1 MNLNQLGWNTHFEEA
16 FEQYKNETYRV
27 GRVALEHKGM
37 YRVYAEDGNLLAEVS
52 GKLRHRA
59 NGTDD
64 FPAVGD
70 WVVISV
76 RKDEQK
82 ATIHAILPRKS
93 KFSRKKA
100 GTTTEEQIVASNV
113 DYIFLVNALNT
124 DFNLRRLERYLLL
137 AWESGANPVIIL
149 SKADLCRDLEDKI
162 REVESVAMGV
172 PIHAIS
178 AEQQEG
184 LDQLDS
190 YIQLGKTIALLGSS
204 GVGKS
209 TLTNALYGEEKQD
222 VKTIRKGDDKGRH
235 TTTHR
240 ELILLNSGG
249 IVIDTPGMRE
259 LQLWE
264 ADEGLGQ
271 SFSDIEKL
279 ILHCKFN
286 DCKHETEPGCAVQH
300 ALSEGILDEGRFK
313 SYVKLQRELAYLARK
328 EDRRAALAETAKWKK
343 IAGDRTC
350 FHRH

>member
-1 MNLNQLGWNTHFEEA
+1 MNLKQLGWNTHFEEA

-59 NGTDD
+59 NGTED

-76 RKDEQK
+76 RKEEQK

-100 GTTTEEQIVASNV
+100 GATTEEQIVASNV

-222 VKTIRKGDDKGRH
+222 VKTIREGDDKGRH

-240 ELILLNSGG
+240 ELILLKSGG

-271 SFSDIEKL
+271 SFSDIEEL

-300 ALSEGILDEGRFK
+300 ALSEGILDEERFK

-343 IAGDRTC
+343 IAGDRTR